1 MLRFLPF
8 LLLLF
13 IIAAF
18 LRIDFFFTIAYLF
31 FGVWLLAQLWSQRNM
46 RGLRLTRHFVNRAFN
61 GDEVEMQVRAHNT
74 GRLPLTWVHVQ
85 DSVPVD
91 LGVPKRQARVF
102 SLNAQESGSLNYTL
116 YCRKR
121 GVYRLGP
128 LVARTGDLFGLLETR
143 PYESQTELMIVYP
156 RVLPLAKLGLPTR
169 SPLAALPERT
179 PLFEDTARVIGVREY
194 APGDSLRRIHWTA
207 TASAGQLLVKNYQ
220 PAIARETLIALD
232 LDPENYELRGRH
244 DLIELAIT
252 VAASIANYTLG
263 REHQPVGLA
272 VQAQDGAAH
281 FSAAPDNVEAL
292 PALASP
298 LPTHETGTA
307 FYLPPRAE
315 RAQLMTMLET
325 LARVQP
331 LTGRPFAEFLRQHS
345 LHLPWGTTL
354 VVIAGKAD
362 VLLFNTL
369 AQLRQA
375 GFPVALIVVQGSLL
389 RDARQRA
396 AVLRIPIYAI
406 GREQDLELLS

>member
-13 IIAAF
+13 LIAAF

-31 FGVWLLAQLWSQRNM
+31 FGAWLLAQLWSQRNM
-46 RGLRLTRHFVNRAFN
+46 RHLRLTRQFVNRAFN
-61 GDEVEMQVRAHNT
+61 GDDVEMQVQAHNL

-102 SLNAQESGSLNYTL
+102 SLNAQESGTLNYTL
-116 YCRKR
+116 HCRKR

-128 LVARTGDLFGLLETR
+128 LVARTGDLFGLLEPR
-143 PYESQTELMIVYP
+143 PFESQTELMIVYP
-156 RVLPLAKLGLPTR
+156 RLLPLAKLGLPTR

-220 PAIARETLIALD
+220 PAIARETLIVLD
-232 LDPENYELRGRH
+232 LDPENYELRGRY
-244 DLIELAIT
+244 DLVELAIS

-263 REHQPVGLA
+263 HEHQPVGLA
-272 VQAQDGAAH
+272 TQARDGT
-281 FSAAPDNVEAL
+281 EADTS
-292 PALASP
+292 PAVN
-298 LPTHETGTA
+298 
-307 FYLPPRAE
+307 FNLPPRAE
-315 RAQLMTMLET
+315 RAQLMTILET

-354 VVIAGKAD
+354 VIIAGKAD
-362 VLLFNTL
+362 ISLFNTL
-369 AQLRQA
+369 AQLRHA
-375 GFPVALIVVQGSLL
+375 GFPLALIVVQGSLL
-389 RDARQRA
+389 REARQRA
-396 AVLRIPIYAI
+396 AVLRIPIYAV
-406 GREQDLELLS
+406 GRERDLENLG

>member
-31 FGVWLLAQLWSQRNM
+31 FGVWVLAQLWNQRTM

-61 GDEVEMQVRAHNT
+61 GDEVEMQVRAQNT

-102 SLNAQESGSLNYTL
+102 SLNAQESGALNYTL

-121 GVYRLGP
+121 GVYHLGP
-128 LVARTGDLFGLLETR
+128 LMARTGDLFGLLETR
-143 PYESQTELMIVYP
+143 PFESQTELMIVYP
-156 RVLPLAKLGLPTR
+156 RVVPLAKLGLPTR

-232 LDPENYELRGRH
+232 LDPDNYELRGRH
-244 DLIELAIT
+244 DLMELAIT

-263 REHQPVGLA
+263 RERQPVGLA
-272 VQAQDGAAH
+272 VQAQDGAARGN
-281 FSAAPDNVEAL
+281 PDST
-292 PALASP
+292 ALASP
-298 LPTHETGTA
+298 LLATETGTA

-315 RAQLMTMLET
+315 RAQLMTILET

-354 VVIAGKAD
+354 VVIAGKAS
-362 VLLFNTL
+362 VSLFNTL

-389 RDARQRA
+389 REARQRA
-396 AVLRIPIYAI
+396 AVLRIPIYAV
-406 GREQDLELLS
+406 GREQDLETVSS

>member
-1 MLRFLPF
+1 VLRFLPF

-13 IIAAF
+13 VIAAF

-31 FGVWLLAQLWSQRNM
+31 FGVWLLAHLWSQRTM

-61 GDEVEMQVRAHNT
+61 GDEVEMLVQAHNT

-102 SLNAQESGSLNYTL
+102 SLNAQESGALTYTL
-116 YCRKR
+116 HCRKR

-128 LVARTGDLFGLLETR
+128 LVARTGDLFGLLE
-143 PYESQTELMIVYP
+143 PQPFESQAELMIVYP
-156 RVLPLAKLGLPTR
+156 RVAPLTKLGLPTR

-179 PLFEDTARVIGVREY
+179 PLFEDTARVIGVRAY

-232 LDPENYELRGRH
+232 LNPENYELRGRH

-263 REHQPVGLA
+263 HERQPVGLA
-272 VQAQDGAAH
+272 VQARDGAT
-281 FSAAPDNVEAL
+281 PDNAT
-292 PALASP
+292 P
-298 LPTHETGTA
+298 ETTTA
-307 FYLPPRAE
+307 TSFYLPPRAG
-315 RAQLMTMLET
+315 RAQLMAILET

-331 LTGRPFAEFLRQHS
+331 LASRPFAEFLRQYS
-345 LHLPWGTTL
+345 LHLPWGATL
-354 VVIAGKAD
+354 VIVTGQAD
-362 VLLFNTL
+362 VLLFKVL

-375 GFPVALIVVQGSLL
+375 GFPVALMVVQSSLL
-389 RDARQRA
+389 SRQTYQRA
-396 AVLRIPIYAI
+396 AVLHIPVYVV
-406 GREQDLELLS
+406 GRERDLESVA

>member
-102 SLNAQESGSLNYTL
+102 SLNAQESGTLNYTL
-116 YCRKR
+116 HCRKR

-128 LVARTGDLFGLLETR
+128 LMARTGDLFGLLETR
-143 PYESQTELMIVYP
+143 PFESQTELMIVYP
-156 RVLPLAKLGLPTR
+156 RVVPLAKLGLPTR
-169 SPLAALPERT
+169 SPLAALPDRT

-263 REHQPVGLA
+263 RERQPVGLV
-272 VQAQDGAAH
+272 VQARDGAAH
-281 FSAAPDNVEAL
+281 SSAATEAET
-292 PALASP
+292 ALQ
-298 LPTHETGTA
+298 
-307 FYLPPRAE
+307 FNLPPRAE
-315 RAQLMTMLET
+315 RAQLMTILET

-331 LTGRPFAEFLRQHS
+331 LAGRPFAEFLRQQS
-345 LHLPWGTTL
+345 LHLAWGTTL
-354 VVIAGKAD
+354 VVIAGRAD
-362 VLLFNTL
+362 VSLFSTL

-375 GFPVALIVVQGSLL
+375 GFPVAVIVVQGSLL
-389 RDARQRA
+389 REARQRA
-396 AVLRIPIYAI
+396 AVLRIPIYAV
-406 GREQDLELLS
+406 GREKDLETLSS